1 MRLQADLAGHLKQA
15 PKKDLRQKPFYKPDK
30 TNVVFVSWSRVVA
43 DHELLVVFNT
53 DEINVHEL
61 YSTLNPNLRT
71 DGEELRLLFSYTP
84 ESGLEH
90 LESPRYAS
98 QD

>member
-1 MRLQADLAGHLKQA
+1 M
-15 PKKDLRQKPFYKPDK
+15 
-30 TNVVFVSWSRVVA
+30 SRVVA

-61 YSTLNPNLRT
+61 YSALNPNLRT

-84 ESGLEH
+84 ESGLER
-90 LESPRYAS
+90 LESARYAS